1 MSFSSINERF
11 AAKIT
16 ASVGTMTC
24 AYIFCIIALISLPE
38 TIQETFASGF
48 HPLPLV
54 TWISQNFLQL
64 TLLAIIM
71 AGQSVQAKAT
81 EQRDVEQYNAVME
94 TLADVRDD
102 HATSHEILEDVQQLL
117 RKP

>member
-1 MSFSSINERF
+1 MSLRDINERF

-24 AYIFCIIALISLPE
+24 AYIFCIIALVSLPE
-38 TIQETFASGF
+38 TIQETFAGGI

-71 AGQSVQAKAT
+71 AGQSIQAKAT

-94 TLADVRDD
+94 MLADVRDD
-102 HATSHEILEDVQQLL
+102 HAESHEILTDVQQLL
-117 RKP
+117 QRS